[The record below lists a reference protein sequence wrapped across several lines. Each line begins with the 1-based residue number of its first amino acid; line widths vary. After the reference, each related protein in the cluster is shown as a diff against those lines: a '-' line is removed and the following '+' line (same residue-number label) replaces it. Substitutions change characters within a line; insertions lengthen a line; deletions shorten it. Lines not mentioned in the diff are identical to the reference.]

1 MRSKNRARTGG
12 RTFGGVGT
20 SAAIVAAL
28 AGTTIALGQT
38 PGTPVNFNTPPAGTR
53 SASGNAPQPS
63 GLRDPMELGSMP
75 GNGQIVKVD
84 PNNLVDLHV
93 NDEDLR
99 TVLQMLSIQSQR
111 NIVASKNVSA
121 RVTADLYGVTFYEA
135 LDAILHINGYGYEE
149 RGNFIFVRTL
159 EELEA
164 IEKASRQRISK
175 VITLN
180 YLAAVD
186 AADFVKEMLSPEGS
200 IKTNGKTASF
210 PNPNAPI
217 GADEFAAVSTMVV
230 VDYPENVA
238 EIEKL
243 LAELDTRPSQVLVEA
258 TILQADV
265 GEQNAFGVDF
275 ALIGDLNFNDFVG
288 WGGPTRAGDALIGN
302 RTSPGG
308 TTPLP
313 RGDLGRA
320 VVGTPGNTAGKS
332 TLKVGLVGGEL
343 AVFLKLLDEVTDST
357 ILSNPKVLTL
367 NRMPGRVL
375 VGKKVGYL
383 STTSNDTTTTQTVQ
397 FLDTGTQL
405 SFRPFVSND
414 GFIRMELKPQVS
426 EAIIREVSDATGAVV
441 TIPDEI
447 TNELTTNVMVRDGQ
461 TVVLGG
467 LFRESNETSRRQ
479 VPILGDIPILGA
491 AFRGHDTDYRRTE
504 IIFLITPSVVSDGK
518 LSAQG
523 AEGMRTVDRAQAGL
537 RAGLLPFSRERMTGQ
552 RLVEAERLAAEGN
565 TEAAIKKLRDSLRLS
580 RNQPDAR
587 ALLEQLGGSDMTW
600 PHRSMLDHIL
610 ESESRSKAWTVPF
623 DTGSR
628 RGHSPASSFAAPVPI
643 ASLTPPATGGVA
655 PAGSFLN
662 PVSTGAGTAS
672 ASGARKSATTH
683 APKFG
688 DDPRHLWAV
697 EIVKNIYAQKFAHE
711 RARGSAPTPRTSTPA
726 ASTTFF
732 TNPTTWNTSFTSSK
746 VTSAPSDP
754 SK

>member
-1 MRSKNRARTGG
+1 MRTRNKVDSERRSMSRGG
-12 RTFGGVGT
+12 IG
-20 SAAIVAAL
+20 AAVLAAL
-28 AGTTIALGQT
+28 AGSTIALGQAPSRPVSFTST
-38 PGTPVNFNTPPAGTR
+38 PAQESPPTGV
-53 SASGNAPQPS
+53 
-63 GLRDPMELGSMP
+63 RDPMDLGNVP
-75 GNGQIVKVD
+75 GNGRVVRVD

-164 IEKASRQRISK
+164 IEKAARQRISK
-175 VITLN
+175 VIKLN

-217 GADEFAAVSTMVV
+217 GADEFAAVATMVV

-243 LAELDTRPSQVLVEA
+243 IAELDTRPSQVLVEA

-288 WGGPTRAGDALIGN
+288 WGGPMRAGDALIAN

-320 VVGTPGNTAGKS
+320 VVGSPGNTAGKS
-332 TLKVGLVGGEL
+332 TLKVGFVAGEL

-414 GFIRMELKPQVS
+414 GFIRLELKPQVS

-504 IIFLITPSVVSDGK
+504 IIFLITPSVVSDSR
-518 LSAQG
+518 LSASG

-587 ALLEQLGGSDMTW
+587 ALLEQIGGSVETW
-600 PHRSMLDHIL
+600 PGRSMLDHII
-610 ESESRSKAWTVPF
+610 ETESRSKVWAPTF
-623 DTGSR
+623 NSR
-628 RGHSPASSFAAPVPI
+628 EPAPVPTTFFAPAI
-643 ASLTPPATGGVA
+643 PFNGTNPPPAGADNA
-655 PAGSFLN
+655 PLTF
-662 PVSTGAGTAS
+662 TAS
-672 ASGARKSATTH
+672 ATNTVATPAASTTPNPT
-683 APKFG
+683 AKPSKFG

-697 EIVKNIYAQKFAHE
+697 EIVKNIYAQKFAHQK
-711 RARGSAPTPRTSTPA
+711 ATGASQTPPAPTTYYTNQLNRGVRYTAPAPGTVSSVPTDTS
-726 ASTTFF
+726 
-732 TNPTTWNTSFTSSK
+732 K
-746 VTSAPSDP
+746 
-754 SK
+754 

>member
-1 MRSKNRARTGG
+1 MLTKNKAHAGG
-12 RTFGGVGT
+12 RPVHRV
-20 SAAIVAAL
+20 SVPASILAAL
-28 AGTTIALGQT
+28 AGTTIAFGQT
-38 PGTPVNFNTPPAGTR
+38 PPAPVSFGTPPAD
-53 SASGNAPQPS
+53 APPA
-63 GLRDPMELGSMP
+63 GVRDPMELGGVP
-75 GNGQIVKVD
+75 GNGQVVRVD

-121 RVTADLYGVTFYEA
+121 KVTADLYGVTFYEA

-164 IEKASRQRISK
+164 IEKAARQRVSK

-180 YLAAVD
+180 YLNAVD
-186 AADFVKEMLSPEGS
+186 AAEFVKEMLSAEGS

-210 PNPNAPI
+210 PNPGAPI

-230 VDYPENVA
+230 ADYPENVA
-238 EIEKL
+238 EVEKL
-243 LAELDTRPSQVLVEA
+243 LGELDTRPSQVLVEA

-265 GEQNAFGVDF
+265 GEENAFGVDF

-288 WGGPTRAGDALIGN
+288 WGGPLRGSDALIAN
-302 RTSPGG
+302 RSTPGG
-308 TTPLP
+308 ATALP
-313 RGDLGRA
+313 RGDAART
-320 VVGTPGNTAGKS
+320 VVSSPGNTAGKS
-332 TLKVGLVGGEL
+332 TLKVGVVGSEL

-414 GFIRMELKPQVS
+414 GFIRLELKPQVS

-491 AFRGHDTDYRRTE
+491 AFRGHDTEYRRTE
-504 IIFLITPSVVSDGK
+504 IIFLITPSVVSDSK
-518 LSAQG
+518 LAVTG
-523 AEGMRTVDRAQAGL
+523 AEGTRSVERAQAGL
-537 RAGLLPFSRERMTGQ
+537 RSGLLPFSRERMTGQ

-565 TEAAIKKLRDSLRLS
+565 TEAAVKKLRDSLRLS
-580 RNQPDAR
+580 KNQPDAR
-587 ALLEQLGGSDMTW
+587 ALLEQIGGSDKTW
-600 PHRSMLDHIL
+600 PSRSMLDHIIEA
-610 ESESRSKAWTVPF
+610 ESNAKAQSRPGGATPRTDNRRLDEVQLIRDVLAGMHTRSQATPGEPF
-623 DTGSR
+623 
-628 RGHSPASSFAAPVPI
+628 
-643 ASLTPPATGGVA
+643 
-655 PAGSFLN
+655 
-662 PVSTGAGTAS
+662 
-672 ASGARKSATTH
+672 ASGAVNTRFEARPGTGTPH
-683 APKFG
+683 DGTPKAAAKTLG
-688 DDPRHLWAV
+688 TDPRHLWAV
-697 EIVKNIYAQKFAHE
+697 EVVKQAYARRFAE
-711 RARGSAPTPRTSTPA
+711 FPRGEPLPTGALNSRYEGAFTQTGGPFFTESTPISA
-726 ASTTFF
+726 AGTDA
-732 TNPTTWNTSFTSSK
+732 SK
-746 VTSAPSDP
+746 
-754 SK
+754 